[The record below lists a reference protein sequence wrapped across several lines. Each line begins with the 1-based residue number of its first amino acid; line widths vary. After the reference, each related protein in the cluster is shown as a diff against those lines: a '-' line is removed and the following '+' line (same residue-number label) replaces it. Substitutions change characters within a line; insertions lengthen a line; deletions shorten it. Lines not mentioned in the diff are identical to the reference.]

1 MSFNVRR
8 SKQNSIG
15 RKKEESP
22 FFSHFCFQ
30 KSCFFLFWMCNLA
43 REKRCLKKSG
53 LQSGG
58 WPNNPHPH
66 LLVGMR
72 EKRVQ
77 ALTGGKHSPLR
88 IGAVGTH
95 VVGFLSKGLLRKA
108 YPLVI
113 FPGCGTRIIVGRFVF
128 RVQIENW
135 SLSFI
140 IFIIIILGQR
150 RFFLWTSCVA
160 AWF

>member
-1 MSFNVRR
+1 MSLCQKIKTQFFRE
-8 SKQNSIG
+8 
-15 RKKEESP
+15 KKKKKVHLFILLP
-22 FFSHFCFQ
+22 KIMLFCFGCAIWLG
-30 KSCFFLFWMCNLA
+30 K
-43 REKRCLKKSG
+43 KRCLKMSG

-66 LLVGMR
+66 LLVGVR

-77 ALTGGKHSPLR
+77 ALTRGKHSPLR